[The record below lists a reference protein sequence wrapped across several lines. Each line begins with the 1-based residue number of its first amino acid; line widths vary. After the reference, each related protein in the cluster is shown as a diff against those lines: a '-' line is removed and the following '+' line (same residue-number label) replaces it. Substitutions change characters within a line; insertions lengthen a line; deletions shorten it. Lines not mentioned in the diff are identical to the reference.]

1 MTRGRPPAR
10 ALALATGI
18 AERRGEVQYF
28 LQAPGLICNFVIY
41 LAGLVAHVRV
51 MRVRHLRCTLAW
63 LEREVGDALAG
74 LRMIASSPAIS
85 RELWICSPRGI
96 FRFFRIGNSG
106 LEELDRDGR
115 VLPEEKLFTLKSDT
129 TSQPAPGA
137 GTKAPAPAFT
147 GILDPAP
154 ESPGRKPDPAAR
166 VPTVNSGNSSHA
178 SGMRTR
184 FFPGFGRRLENPGLF
199 IPGAGLPGRAQDS
212 PDRSGEDHGDV
223 HSGISVSGAD
233 SSFSPVSAGVRSRA

>member
-1 MTRGRPPAR
+1 MSRGRPPAK

-51 MRVRHLRCTLAW
+51 MRVRRLRCTLAW
-63 LEREVGDALAG
+63 LEREVADALAG

-96 FRFFRIGNSG
+96 FRFFRVSAKG

-115 VLPEEKLFTLKSDT
+115 PLPAD
-129 TSQPAPGA
+129 
-137 GTKAPAPAFT
+137 
-147 GILDPAP
+147 
-154 ESPGRKPDPAAR
+154 ES
-166 VPTVNSGNSSHA
+166 
-178 SGMRTR
+178 
-184 FFPGFGRRLENPGLF
+184 FPPK
-199 IPGAGLPGRAQDS
+199 
-212 PDRSGEDHGDV
+212 
-223 HSGISVSGAD
+223 
-233 SSFSPVSAGVRSRA
+233 